1 MLVLVLKIANS
12 ISPRL
17 STDVLL
23 YYPLIICMKQGL
35 TFTKAISL
43 TPGSI
48 SLAFYLSGA
57 SKDKTIVAIVND
69 KIWIHCVFSNDA
81 PISQR
86 LRPTAVNS

>member
-1 MLVLVLKIANS
+1 MLVLVLKIASS

-17 STDVLL
+17 TTDVLL

-57 SKDKTIVAIVND
+57 SKDKTFVAIVNA
-69 KIWIHCVFSNDA
+69 KIWIHRVFSNDA
-81 PISQR
+81 TISQR
-86 LRPTAVNS
+86 LRSTTVNS